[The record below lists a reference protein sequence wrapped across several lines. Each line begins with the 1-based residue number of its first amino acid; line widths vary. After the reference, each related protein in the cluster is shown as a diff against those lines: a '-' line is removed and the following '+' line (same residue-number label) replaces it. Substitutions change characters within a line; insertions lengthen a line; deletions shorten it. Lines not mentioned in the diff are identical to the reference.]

1 MEEKLEKQQFQSERI
16 LKKYEKLNNQVLFL
30 QREKSGYKIKGEKIK
45 IDLGKCNRE
54 LNSKEKKLNGLGKV
68 NNDYSLFI
76 GIKNEINNVISDN
89 YYYENKINEYKN
101 KNEKYLD
108 KIKNNKSNKNLML
121 FMIYFQF
128 ILIICIL
135 IVFCVFHNK
144 NNRNIKKKSKLLNIT
159 NFRLLINNNNCLVF
173 SEDGLDIL
181 IVLFTIFKNAFGF
194 NIYIFFLQYSNLFLY
209 ICRNDLGHKI
219 KILIYKKKLNE
230 INDYFERISKYK
242 KLYATFN
249 IHI

>member
-1 MEEKLEKQQFQSERI
+1 MF
-16 LKKYEKLNNQVLFL
+16 
-30 QREKSGYKIKGEKIK
+30 
-45 IDLGKCNRE
+45 
-54 LNSKEKKLNGLGKV
+54 
-68 NNDYSLFI
+68 
-76 GIKNEINNVISDN
+76 
-89 YYYENKINEYKN
+89 
-101 KNEKYLD
+101 
-108 KIKNNKSNKNLML
+108 
-121 FMIYFQF
+121 FMIYFQL

-144 NNRNIKKKSKLLNIT
+144 INRSIQEKIEIVFT
-159 NFRLLINNNNCLVF
+159 NFRLLLIIKIIWYLVKMVWIYYQFF
-173 SEDGLDIL
+173 S
-181 IVLFTIFKNAFGF
+181 LFFKNVFGF

-219 KILIYKKKLNE
+219 KILIYKKKLTE